1 MLAILTLMHF
11 AVDGVCAAEL
21 YLYELAEP
29 DWLQVLFVFGLYNAA
44 AFGFQWLAGLALDLR
59 PAFRPALALSVC
71 LLALGCIGAFGAP
84 LRAGLLGAGNC
95 LFHAAGGAWVLS
107 RHPSTYSEPGIF
119 VSSGAVGL
127 ALGLAG
133 MIAPAVFLALC
144 AVCAGFACW
153 GMGRVPAQIPMS
165 PAEAAPGEPASDE
178 AALAKT
184 SGGRLVPFLLGG
196 CVLVLLACV
205 VLRGFGGGGRC
216 PGLPLLFPC
225 VFALGK
231 ACGGL
236 VCDRFGLKATALA
249 VFLLCFLAL
258 QFGGL
263 VPALLLAFAFN
274 MTMPLTLRL
283 AHWCFPKAPG
293 LIFGL
298 AAGCLLPGYFFK
310 DALALPPQAMAV
322 LVFLGLFL
330 AGSTLARFGRL
341 PARPARTSA
350 KARPNG
356 ACGAGE

>member
-1 MLAILTLMHF
+1 M
-11 AVDGVCAAEL
+11 GAAS
-21 YLYELAEP
+21 
-29 DWLQVLFVFGLYNAA
+29 W
-44 AFGFQWLAGLALDLR
+44 W
-59 PAFRPALALSVC
+59 
-71 LLALGCIGAFGAP
+71 
-84 LRAGLLGAGNC
+84 
-95 LFHAAGGAWVLS
+95 
-107 RHPSTYSEPGIF
+107 
-119 VSSGAVGL
+119 
-127 ALGLAG
+127 
-133 MIAPAVFLALC
+133 
-144 AVCAGFACW
+144 
-153 GMGRVPAQIPMS
+153 
-165 PAEAAPGEPASDE
+165 
-178 AALAKT
+178 
-184 SGGRLVPFLLGG
+184 
-196 CVLVLLACV
+196 LACV